1 MTLSFEKK
9 RTKILATLGP
19 STDSVDVLQQM
30 IRNGLNG
37 VRVNFSHGS
46 HAEHAKR
53 IEMAREAAKRENT
66 IISIFADLQGPKI
79 RVARFKS
86 QSTVLVAGQT
96 FTLDAAWPDDA
107 GDDEQVG
114 IDYKDLVKDVSTD
127 DVLLLDDGR
136 IQLLV
141 KNVTGSRIRCEV
153 TVGGKLSNNKG
164 INKRGGGLSA
174 PALTE
179 KDKVDLDF
187 VLTKQVDYVAISYPR
202 SRADMDEARALL
214 GDKHKKVGL
223 VAKVERTEAVENLD
237 EIIIASDGVMV
248 ARGDLAVEIGDAQV
262 PVVQK
267 RMIQRA
273 RALDRF
279 VITATQMME
288 SMITANVPTRAEVSD
303 VANAVLDCTDV
314 VMLSA
319 ESAVGAHPVEVVR
332 VMADVCLSAE
342 KAPETVQSGHRM
354 ECCFS
359 RVDEAIAM
367 ATMYTANHL
376 NIKAIIALT
385 ESGSTPLWMSRIRSA
400 IPIYA
405 LSEHPQTLGRT
416 ALYAGV
422 HPLSFPL
429 SDCNRDDVNQRAVDA
444 LLAVQACDA
453 DDLVIL
459 TKGDFIGVRGGANAM
474 KIIRVQKEN

>member
-30 IRNGLNG
+30 IRSGLNG
-37 VRVNFSHGS
+37 VRLNFSHGS
-46 HAEHAKR
+46 HEEHANR
-53 IEMAREAAKRENT
+53 IDMAREAAKRENT
-66 IISIFADLQGPKI
+66 IISILADLQGPKI

-86 QSTVLVAGQT
+86 QSIVLAEGQT
-96 FTLDAAWPDDA
+96 FTLDAAWPDDE
-107 GDDEQVG
+107 GDDLQVG

-141 KNVTGSRIRCEV
+141 KNVTGSRINCEV
-153 TVGGKLSNNKG
+153 TIGGKLSNNKG

-179 KDKVDLDF
+179 KDKTDLAF

-202 SRADMDEARALL
+202 SRVDMDEARALL
-214 GDKHKKVGL
+214 GEKHKKVGL

-273 RALDRF
+273 RTLDRF

-354 ECCFS
+354 ECCFT

-367 ATMYTANHL
+367 ATMYAANHL

-444 LLAVQACDA
+444 LLAVHACDA
-453 DDLVIL
+453 NDLVIL

-474 KIIRVQKEN
+474 KIIKVQKSS